1 MKKKLFL
8 KIQKGLLQEDNGLLV
23 LLNEEGLR

>member
-1 MKKKLFL
+1 MKNKLFL